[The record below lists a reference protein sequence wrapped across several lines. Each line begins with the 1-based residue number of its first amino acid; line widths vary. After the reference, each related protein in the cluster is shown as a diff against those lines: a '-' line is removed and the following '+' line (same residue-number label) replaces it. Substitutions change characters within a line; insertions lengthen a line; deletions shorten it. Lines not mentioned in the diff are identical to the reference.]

1 MPGSLLPCLPSMV
14 EAALSKTRILINGQV
29 RGRRWQQP
37 VAHSP
42 SCFGLALCSLPPSL
56 PPTWTSNSSSLPAS
70 ISCLPRRPV
79 PSVPSRAALPCKNG
93 DIVLAERMKE
103 SSIVWRRRAP
113 SLKRVL
119 RANSC
124 PARRRVKDHPV
135 VVSHDKTQS
144 LSLSPRR
151 RPPSYSGEREGRFD
165 GEEALGVGS
174 KASDAHGDFRH
185 LS

>member
-1 MPGSLLPCLPSMV
+1 MSTVYGRGSTVQNQDSNQWSGAWAKVAAACRPLTKLLRPG
-14 EAALSKTRILINGQV
+14 AL
-29 RGRRWQQP
+29 
-37 VAHSP
+37 
-42 SCFGLALCSLPPSL
+42 LPPSL

-151 RPPSYSGEREGRFD
+151 RAPSYSGEREGRFD